1 MDRLTVVFRSL
12 ISVPVSDVRNT
23 RTMLLHYS
31 YYATMLLQ
39 YSSYTINIVYTHRP
53 VFASPTAGRR
63 GRGAGE
69 FPIVS
74 YLIRDPEP
82 DVYLDA
88 YHE

>member
-23 RTMLLHYS
+23 RTMLLHTR
-31 YYATMLLQ
+31 TMLLC
-39 YSSYTINIVYTHRP
+39 YYNIVYTHRP

-88 YHE
+88 YH